1 MMIKLFWKVAL
12 ILDFLLIIFALFKS
26 STWLLNTQIAFAC
39 SMLITFASFY
49 AYKGMVVQKVED
61 GVVGDDDFDILDK
74 IEDPHGLYDE
84 PVIEAIQEAKAI
96 QEAEVKPDKIG
107 FKQSMRNL
115 VKSYKGALSR
125 YRIASYLLLCVAILV
140 LIRHELFMPMAFL
153 IALAIVPMSS
163 LIGLWFL
170 ENEENR

>member
-1 MMIKLFWKVAL
+1 MRIKPFWKVAL
-12 ILDFLLIIFALFKS
+12 ILDFLLIVFALFKS

-49 AYKGMVVQKVED
+49 AYKGMVTQKVED

-84 PVIEAIQEAKAI
+84 PVVEAI
-96 QEAEVKPDKIG
+96 QEAEVKPGKIG
-107 FKQSMRNL
+107 FKQSIKNL
-115 VKSYKGALSR
+115 FKSYKGALSG
-125 YRIASYLLLCVAILV
+125 YRIASYLLMCVAILV

-153 IALAIVPMSS
+153 IALAIVPVSS

>member
-1 MMIKLFWKVAL
+1 MRIKPFWKVAL
-12 ILDFLLIIFALFKS
+12 ILDFLLIVFALFQS
-26 STWLLNTQIAFAC
+26 SMWLLNTQIAFAC

-49 AYKGMVVQKVED
+49 AYKGMVTQKVEG
-61 GVVGDDDFDILDK
+61 GVVGDDDFDGLDK

-84 PVIEAIQEAKAI
+84 PVVDAI
-96 QEAEVKPDKIG
+96 QEAELQEVKSDKIG
-107 FKQSMRNL
+107 FKQSMKNL
-115 VKSYKGALSR
+115 FKSYKGALSG
-125 YRIASYLLLCVAILV
+125 YRIASYLLMCVAILV

-153 IALAIVPMSS
+153 IALAIVPVSS